1 MRNLLSTLPPIL
13 MVDDD
18 PIVTEVNITALNNE
32 GIENIIVLNDSSKIL
47 SLLENTPVSTI
58 LLDLNM
64 PHTSGTDL
72 LPILSR
78 EFPHIPVIVMTSS
91 DDLETAVNCMKAGA
105 VDYLTKPMNVD
116 RLLLGIEK
124 ALKICELSMEN
135 RGLREHLLNDTLEHP
150 EAFAAIITKNKKMR
164 AIFQYIEVIA
174 KSDQPVLITG
184 ETGTGKE
191 LIAKAIATLSD
202 RKSNFVTVNAA
213 GLDDNMFSDTLF
225 GHKKGAFTGA
235 DSQRDGLIAAA
246 ASGTI
251 FLDEIGDLNER
262 SQVKLLRL
270 IQEGEYYPT
279 GSDVLKSSNARIIV
293 ATNRNLPELI
303 AAGTF
308 RKDLYYRLCAHRVHI
323 PPLDERR
330 EDIPLLLEHF
340 TSMAA
345 HSLNK
350 IRPTISREVIA
361 MLSTFHFQGNIRE
374 LHGMV
379 FDAVARHNTGLL
391 QLDSFA
397 GLKRESVNH
406 ITASPQQPD
415 SELDKLLYSMFGR
428 FPTIHEIEEYL
439 IASAMSLT
447 DGNQSSAASLL
458 GIARQTLSKRLNG
471 VSLTPLKITQK
482 DKLSQIS
489 LFDHTADQPEFHQ
502 RPKTTKTNHL
512 QYKAVNST

>member
-1 MRNLLSTLPPIL
+1 

-18 PIVTEVNITALNNE
+18 PIVLEVNITALNSE
-32 GIENIIVLNDSSKIL
+32 GIRNITVLDDSRKIL
-47 SLLENTPVSTI
+47 SFLENTPVSI
-58 LLDLNM
+58 IILDLNM
-64 PHTSGTDL
+64 PHTSGIDL

-78 EFPHIPVIVMTSS
+78 EYPHIPIIVMTSS

-105 VDYLTKPMNVD
+105 VDYLTKPMNVE

-124 ALKICELSMEN
+124 AFKVCELSIEN
-135 RGLREHLLNDTLEHP
+135 HGLREHLLNDTLEHP
-150 EAFAAIITKNKKMR
+150 EAFSAIVTNSKKMR

-191 LIAKAIATLSD
+191 LIARAIATLSD
-202 RKSNFVTVNAA
+202 RKGSFVTVNAA

-235 DSQRDGLIAAA
+235 DSQRDGLISAAA
-246 ASGTI
+246 AGTI

-279 GSDVLKSSNARIIV
+279 GSDILKSSDARIIV

-303 AAGTF
+303 SAGTF
-308 RKDLYYRLCAHRVHI
+308 RKDLYYRLCGHRVHI
-323 PPLDERR
+323 PPLGERR
-330 EDIPLLLEHF
+330 EDIPILLEHLV
-340 TSMAA
+340 TTAA
-345 HSLNK
+345 QTLNK
-350 IRPTISREVIA
+350 TKPALSREVIA
-361 MLSTFHFQGNIRE
+361 MLSTYHFQGNIRE

-379 FDAVARHNTGLL
+379 FDAVARHSSGML
-391 QLDSFA
+391 QLDCFA
-397 GLKRESVNH
+397 GLNRESVRH
-406 ITASPQQPD
+406 TTTVSQQPS
-415 SELDKLLYSMFGR
+415 SELDKLLYTMFGR
-428 FPTIHEIEEYL
+428 FPTIHEVEEYL

-471 VSLTPLKITQK
+471 PTSNPTNTVRKEK
-482 DKLSQIS
+482 DGMGQYS
-489 LFDHTADQPEFHQ
+489 LFQHADEQPELYQ
-502 RPKTTKTNHL
+502 RQKNYSHKSFAI
-512 QYKAVNST
+512 QSG